1 GGGAAMDAAKVI
13 ALLAHAGAG
22 APGDVAAFALGG
34 ARARSITGAAP
45 IVAIPTTAG
54 TGSELSAGAVISDPA
69 AHVKRTVLHP
79 SLLPRAVIA
88 DAETTVGLP
97 ARPTAATGFDA
108 LTHAIEALCAPG
120 YHPMCDAIA
129 IDAVA
134 LIGAHLAR

>member
-88 DAETTVGLP
+88 DAAVGRAGNPTVDSASAIT
-97 ARPTAATGFDA
+97 ARGNRD
-108 LTHAIEALCAPG
+108 G
-120 YHPMCDAIA
+120 
-129 IDAVA
+129 
-134 LIGAHLAR
+134 